1 MSEDNNTQEADER
14 LLVLETKVVY
24 QDQIIED
31 LNGVVTQQQDQL
43 DRLAADVRK
52 LTEMLESIPHDG
64 VSSDEEPPPPHY

>member
-43 DRLAADVRK
+43 DRLTAD
-52 LTEMLESIPHDG
+52 G
-64 VSSDEEPPPPHY
+64 